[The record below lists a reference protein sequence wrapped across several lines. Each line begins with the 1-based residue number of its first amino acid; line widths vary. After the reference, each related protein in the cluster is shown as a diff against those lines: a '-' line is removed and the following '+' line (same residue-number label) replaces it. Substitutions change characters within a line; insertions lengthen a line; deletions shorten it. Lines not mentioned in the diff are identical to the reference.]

1 MSTAA
6 PPERSWALP
15 DEPAPVRLMS
25 TIWAGQD
32 GIHDDLRT
40 RADVDEWLDAIGA
53 ERAGTHATET
63 ELAKARALR
72 DAVRRL
78 AAFRTEDSRASAASA
93 MTDLAEAL
101 DRVNSTA
108 AELPVLRL
116 ALRDGRLEQGLYTE
130 ASPVTTGLAQVA
142 EQSVE
147 LLGGVGAAKLR
158 ACYAP
163 GCVLYFIKSHP
174 RREWCSV
181 TCGNRVRAARH
192 YQRARG
198 HQSDLSSEAGRAF
211 HVPVVRGGEAEFPVE
226 VVGVG
231 RMQGPA
237 ESGARSPVDHRRHQF
252 LAEAGTA
259 RVLEDEDVRQV
270 AEGHAVRDRPGEA
283 DLAAGRRLVH
293 TDDTPGRGQLRR
305 EVRAGAVRAPVRL
318 RGQEIPHGV
327 RVDPAR
333 VVVEL
338 VSTGSKDHP
347 RMLTLYFLVAFVSGG
362 AAQLP

>member
-15 DEPAPVRLMS
+15 DEPPPVRLMS

-40 RADVDEWLDAIGA
+40 SADVDEWLDAIGA
-53 ERAGTHATET
+53 ERAGTHATQT
-63 ELAKARALR
+63 ELVKARALR

-130 ASPVTTGLAQVA
+130 AAPVTTGLAQVA
-142 EQSVE
+142 EQAVE
-147 LLGGVGAAKLR
+147 LLGGQGAAKLR

-181 TCGNRVRAARH
+181 ACGNRVRAARH

-198 HQSDLSSEAGRAF
+198 HQSDLGPEAGRAF

-237 ESGARSPVDHRRHQF
+237 EGGARSPVDHRRHQF
-252 LAEAGTA
+252 LAEAGAA
-259 RVLEDEDVRQV
+259 RALEDEDVRQV

-283 DLAAGRRLVH
+283 DLAARRRLVH
-293 TDDTPGRGQLRR
+293 TDDAPGRGQLRR

-347 RMLTLYFLVAFVSGG
+347 RMLTLYFSVAFVSGG
-362 AAQLP
+362 ATQLP